1 MIKYSVEWWN
11 TLHQPASFTLTEK
24 PAMPAEMWLPL
35 LVMVL
40 GFYCF
45 AGHNVLSRMRLEILR
60 REANTRWVAELFAA
74 KPVSASITK
83 ES

>member
-1 MIKYSVEWWN
+1 MVVDIAGVVAAIVIVLVMIE
-11 TLHQPASFTLTEK
+11 
-24 PAMPAEMWLPL
+24 PL

>member
-1 MIKYSVEWWN
+1 
-11 TLHQPASFTLTEK
+11 
-24 PAMPAEMWLPL
+24 
-35 LVMVL
+35 
-40 GFYCF
+40 
-45 AGHNVLSRMRLEILR
+45 MRLEILR